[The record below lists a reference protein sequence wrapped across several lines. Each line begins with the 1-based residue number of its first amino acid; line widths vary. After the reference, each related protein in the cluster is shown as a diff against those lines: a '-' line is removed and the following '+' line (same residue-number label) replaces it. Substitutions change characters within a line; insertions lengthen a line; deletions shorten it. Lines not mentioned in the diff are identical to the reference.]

1 VNRRQKFSDSPSNGQ
16 RFFRVPEYRSS
27 PDVLLEVP
35 DVTFRPP
42 VSGAARP
49 DPDPAAS
56 RRPGLPKL
64 VATDLDGTIVR
75 SDGTVSDRTTAALHA
90 VRAYGIPV
98 VGVTGRGPRLLDLN
112 RRDLPAADFMVCA
125 QGAHVADLSGCRST
139 AAEPMTLFAAEMAG
153 AVAAGVVAA
162 VEEVAGPLTVLVEPA
177 TVVDT
182 LLWGEPHPSWP
193 YAEAVHACSRAEAF
207 AVPLFKAFLHAERY
221 DADELLAIARTVVAP
236 EAVEL
241 TQAGLGYVEVCP
253 AGITKASG
261 LAVVA
266 GHLGVD
272 AADVLV
278 FGDMPNDLPMFGWA
292 GWGRIAV
299 ANAHPALL
307 VAADDVTLSNDEDGV
322 AVYLERM
329 LASD

>member
-1 VNRRQKFSDSPSNGQ
+1 VA
-16 RFFRVPEYRSS
+16 
-27 PDVLLEVP
+27 

-42 VSGAARP
+42 VSGARRHGPEWAV
-49 DPDPAAS
+49 A

-90 VRAYGIPV
+90 VRAFGIPV

-112 RRDLPAADFMVCA
+112 RRDLPAADYMVCA
-125 QGAHVADLSGCRST
+125 QGAHVTDLSCCGATT
-139 AAEPMTLFAAEMAG
+139 ADALTLFATEMTG
-153 AVAAGVVAA
+153 AVVAGVVAA
-162 VEEVAGPLTVLVEPA
+162 VEEVTGPVTVLVEPA
-177 TVVDT
+177 AAVDA

-193 YAEAVHACSRAEAF
+193 YAESVHPCSRAEAF
-207 AVPLFKAFLHAERY
+207 AIPLFKAFLHAERY
-221 DADELLAIARTVVAP
+221 DADELLALAGTVVDP
-236 EAVEL
+236 GLVEL

-292 GWGRIAV
+292 GWSRVAV
-299 ANAHPALL
+299 ANAHPTLL
-307 VAADDVTLSNDEDGV
+307 AAADEVTPSNDDDGV
-322 AVYLERM
+322 AVYLERL
-329 LASD
+329 LAGD